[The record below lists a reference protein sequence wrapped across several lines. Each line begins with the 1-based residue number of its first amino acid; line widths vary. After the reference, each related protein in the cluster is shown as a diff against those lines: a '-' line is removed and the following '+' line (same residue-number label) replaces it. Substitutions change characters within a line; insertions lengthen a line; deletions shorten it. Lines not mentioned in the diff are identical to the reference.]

1 MKVPAG
7 RPSVVLVSTIVGV
20 LEVELQQTPDA
31 VMVAPP
37 FEVIVPP
44 LLAPYLEIVEIADV
58 PERVG
63 EKMVVAT

>member
-1 MKVPAG
+1 M
-7 RPSVVLVSTIVGV
+7 VGA
-20 LEVELQQTPDA
+20 LEVELQQTPDT

-44 LLAPYLEIVEIADV
+44 LLAPYLEIVEIAEV

-63 EKMVVAT
+63 GEKMVGAT

>member
-1 MKVPAG
+1 M
-7 RPSVVLVSTIVGV
+7 VGV
-20 LEVELQQTPDA
+20 LEVELQQTPDT

-44 LLAPYLEIVEIADV
+44 LLAPYLEIVEIVEIEEV

-63 EKMVVAT
+63 GEKMVGAT

>member
-1 MKVPAG
+1 M
-7 RPSVVLVSTIVGV
+7 VGV
-20 LEVELQQTPDA
+20 LEVELQQTPDT

-44 LLAPYLEIVEIADV
+44 LLAPYLEIVEIAEV

-63 EKMVVAT
+63 SEKMVGAT

>member
-1 MKVPAG
+1 M
-7 RPSVVLVSTIVGV
+7 VGV
-20 LEVELQQTPDA
+20 LEVALQQTPDA

-44 LLAPYLEIVEIADV
+44 LLAPYLEIVEISDV

-63 EKMVVAT
+63 EKMVGPT